1 MKGSDVGTLFAVN
14 YSLVSQERKRL
25 RERLAEDHRI
35 EEMLRRLE
43 NRLSTIKI

>member
-1 MKGSDVGTLFAVN
+1 VKGPDVGEMFAVT

-25 RERLAEDHRI
+25 RERLSQDQRL

-43 NRLSTIKI
+43 SGLSTIKI